1 VLVIEIHL
9 LHNAVVECRF
19 LLTPLRHLRVLDNL
33 HILVDVVQ
41 GLLLGKQGLE
51 LAGAI
56 FEDLDLSEVAVLLEG
71 LAEGLL
77 EPVGLLAIS
86 LVHLDL
92 EVNGLV
98 LICETQR

>member
-1 VLVIEIHL
+1 
-9 LHNAVVECRF
+9 
-19 LLTPLRHLRVLDNL
+19 
-33 HILVDVVQ
+33 
-41 GLLLGKQGLE
+41 LLGKQGLE

-56 FEDLDLSEVAVLLEG
+56 FEDLDLSEVAVFLEG
-71 LAEGLL
+71 LAERLL
-77 EPVGLLAIS
+77 EPAGLLAIP